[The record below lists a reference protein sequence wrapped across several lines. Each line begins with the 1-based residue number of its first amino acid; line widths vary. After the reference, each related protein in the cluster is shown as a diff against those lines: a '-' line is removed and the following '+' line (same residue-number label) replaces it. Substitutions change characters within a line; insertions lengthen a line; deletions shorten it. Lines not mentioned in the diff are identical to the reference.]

1 MSFNFLLFTHYFL
14 PIQKVLQKTGTS
26 VASFF
31 RSVPP
36 LSSVSA
42 KTPEKSCKKVAKVD
56 VRIWAGGDRTLVV
69 GRKDGT
75 DPRSAASN
83 TAVNL
88 LLFLLNF
95 LYDRV
100 GWHVN
105 CEGVSWLCSI
115 IIKC

>member
-1 MSFNFLLFTHYFL
+1 MLALW
-14 PIQKVLQKTGTS
+14 PG
-26 VASFF
+26 AGGGGG
-31 RSVPP
+31 
-36 LSSVSA
+36 A
-42 KTPEKSCKKVAKVD
+42 AG
-56 VRIWAGGDRTLVV
+56 AGGDRTLVV

-105 CEGVSWLCSI
+105 CEGVSWLNVLCSI
-115 IIKC
+115 IIKY

>member
-1 MSFNFLLFTHYFL
+1 MPGGGTE
-14 PIQKVLQKTGTS
+14 VLALWPG
-26 VASFF
+26 A
-31 RSVPP
+31 
-36 LSSVSA
+36 A
-42 KTPEKSCKKVAKVD
+42 GAGGGGGGGAAG
-56 VRIWAGGDRTLVV
+56 AGGDRTLVV

-115 IIKC
+115 IIKY